1 MLEQFFFSTGYGT
14 CSAIFLKLLNMS
26 ISASY
31 VIIAVMIA
39 RWILRKA
46 PKRIRCFLWLL
57 VSIRLV
63 CPVTIESVFS
73 LIPTR
78 DAIEVQIVYDQNPQ
92 IHTGITIVDRPVNQY
107 MKEYMTP
114 KEVTSVNPLQIVAMF
129 AAIIWGIG
137 MLGMLGFLLVS
148 WVRLK
153 NQVRT
158 AIPKE
163 VAGVKIYQSEN
174 IATPFLF
181 GLIKPGIYI
190 PFSVAEQ
197 DLTYV
202 VLHEQAHYR
211 RRDYLIKPIAYLLLT
226 VYWFNPLLWVA
237 YVLLCRDIELA
248 CDELVIRECEKQ
260 QNDNEGQKE
269 AFRKLYSQA
278 LLSCAVSRKMISACP
293 VAFGEIG
300 VKARVKNVLNY
311 KKPTFWVLVVMV
323 VLCITIPLCFM
334 TQKKEETINEGWHT
348 ELEVPEIE
356 SLTQQKVAGVDTNE
370 ATTYLNLLDE
380 QNNITGI
387 KDVSHD
393 ENIKYIEQWA
403 EAFCNRDGKTIV
415 RMAAEDVE
423 NSLVARGL
431 LLQGFTDGKDY
442 VSFGQSSPWP
452 WGTEEEQ
459 KNYRIVAMS
468 QNAAVIHYYAWTS
481 DPHVTVWQETLNY
494 KIENDKC
501 IITAESVEYMDAI
514 CDWDTFA
521 SAYDGGAISGTM
533 MDYVSY
539 NGAGEAL
546 NKNAKNNRNNWVY
559 ARLFEPDTAAVQLL
573 NLLNNENKVSLEV
586 VGDTATGGVYVNI
599 YFAENSMSTTVYME
613 QPYGADGIWVPQNLP
628 TIEEQDTDNNLG
640 YAPLMV
646 NEQNYDIIM
655 SDSMKQI
662 QEWFPDYY
670 EEQEQTT
677 QYADLNLD
685 GYEETVSMKNL
696 GYCGGDGGYLI
707 TVTDGKTKKE
717 IELPNYD
724 KESGFPFIVEYE
736 PNDED
741 GWLYKVTKNEIE
753 IAKISMSAVFE
764 KYEREGNKEYFKER
778 CLKDGKSGF
787 FSGDAASGFCIV
799 QEEGAERP
807 ILIIKTYMS
816 GFDGHSDCIGYAMTK
831 LQLQDDGTWKETY
844 QFLPV

>member
-1 MLEQFFFSTGYGT
+1 MLEQFFFTTGHGT
-14 CSAIFLKLLNMS
+14 CSAMFLELLNMS

-73 LIPTR
+73 LIPTQ
-78 DAIEVQIVYDQNPQ
+78 DAIEAEIVYDQNPQ
-92 IHTGITIVDRPVNQY
+92 IHTGITIVDRPINQY
-107 MKEYMTP
+107 MEMHLAP

-129 AAIIWGIG
+129 AAIVWVIGIVV
-137 MLGMLGFLLVS
+137 MLGFLFYS

-158 AIPKE
+158 AVPKE

-181 GLIKPGIYI
+181 GLLKPRIYI

-202 VLHEQAHYR
+202 VLHEQAHDR

-237 YVLLCRDIELA
+237 YILLCRDIELA

-260 QNDNEGQKE
+260 QNDNDEQKE

-300 VKARVKNVLNY
+300 VKARVKNVLYY

-334 TQKKEETINEGWHT
+334 TQKKEE
-348 ELEVPEIE
+348 PQEIA
-356 SLTQQKVAGVDTNE
+356 SLVQQKVIGSDTNE
-370 ATTYLNLLDE
+370 ETIFLNVSDEQNLLDKATAEELTILQE
-380 QNNITGI
+380 QIAELEEQTAMELEQLNQMRKNLAEKKAELIEQIKAESPDAEQQLKLLEEKAEELEAVLKQMESNITGI
-387 KDVSHD
+387 KDIPQNVP
-393 ENIKYIEQWA
+393 
-403 EAFCNRDGKTIV
+403 T
-415 RMAAEDVE
+415 
-423 NSLVARGL
+423 L
-431 LLQGFTDGKDY
+431 
-442 VSFGQSSPWP
+442 
-452 WGTEEEQ
+452 EEQ
-459 KNYRIVAMS
+459 N
-468 QNAAVIHYYAWTS
+468 
-481 DPHVTVWQETLNY
+481 
-494 KIENDKC
+494 
-501 IITAESVEYMDAI
+501 
-514 CDWDTFA
+514 
-521 SAYDGGAISGTM
+521 
-533 MDYVSY
+533 
-539 NGAGEAL
+539 
-546 NKNAKNNRNNWVY
+546 
-559 ARLFEPDTAAVQLL
+559 
-573 NLLNNENKVSLEV
+573 
-586 VGDTATGGVYVNI
+586 
-599 YFAENSMSTTVYME
+599 
-613 QPYGADGIWVPQNLP
+613 
-628 TIEEQDTDNNLG
+628 TDELG
-640 YAPLMV
+640 YAPLMIS
-646 NEQNYDIIM
+646 EQNYDIILA
-655 SDSMKQI
+655 DSMAQL

-707 TVTDGKTKKE
+707 TVTDGKTQKE
-717 IELPNYD
+717 IELPHYD
-724 KESGFPFIVEYE
+724 KESGFPFEVLFQTSDDFDKPFYTVRMENMDIATISLGAVYARYE
-736 PNDED
+736 QIGQVDY
-741 GWLYKVTKNEIE
+741 L
-753 IAKISMSAVFE
+753 
-764 KYEREGNKEYFKER
+764 KER
-778 CLKDGKSGF
+778 YLQETESRILT
-787 FSGDAASGFCIV
+787 GDAASGFCIE
-799 QEEGAERP
+799 QGNDDERP
-807 ILIIKTYMS
+807 SLVIKTYLS
-816 GFDGHSDCIGYAMTK
+816 GCDGHSDCIGYGMTM
-831 LQLQDDGTWKETY
+831 LQLQDDGTWEESY
-844 QFLPV
+844 QFLPVY